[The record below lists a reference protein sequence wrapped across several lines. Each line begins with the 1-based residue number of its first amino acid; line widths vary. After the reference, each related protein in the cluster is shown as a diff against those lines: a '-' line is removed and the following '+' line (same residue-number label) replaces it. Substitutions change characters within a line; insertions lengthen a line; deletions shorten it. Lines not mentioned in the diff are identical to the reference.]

1 MTYWIEKYHPVDIK
15 DYENKEYYKLFYNF
29 KNIKNLLIYGDSGT
43 GKTTFINLLTIK
55 YFKKGLKDDDV
66 FFLNA
71 DERGISVV
79 RNKIKLFCQKK
90 INQNNFKMI
99 IIDECDSLTIDAQMS
114 LRKIL
119 EDYSNTKFVLICNYQ
134 EKIINPIVSRCVIVK
149 FKKYTNKYIMY
160 KCLNILKTENILISD
175 NKEMY
180 IQYINDLIN
189 LGNNDIR
196 RIINNLQYITMMK
209 LNKYDNTIINNLY
222 GILSTDLLS
231 KILDKIDN
239 VINIKD
245 TIKLLSFYNIDN
257 IINCLIDIIVENNN
271 FNNDKKKKLIDIL
284 SFIDSIK
291 SKNID
296 YEIILYK
303 IIKEY
308 IYLKLN

>member
-1 MTYWIEKYHPVDIK
+1 MTYWIEKYHPTDIK
-15 DYENKEYYKLFYNF
+15 DYENKEYNKLFYNF
-29 KNIKNLLIYGDSGT
+29 KNIKNLLIYGESGT

-55 YFKKGLKDDDV
+55 YFKNGLKDDDV

-90 INQNNFKMI
+90 INQNNFKLI

-160 KCLNILKTENILISD
+160 KCLNILKTENILTTD

-222 GILSTDLLS
+222 GILSKDLLS

-257 IINCLIDIIVENNN
+257 IINCLIDIIVENDN